1 MASGS
6 IIHPGII
13 EHIEGNK
20 ILVKILSKSACSSC
34 HAKSACT
41 MADMEEKMIE
51 VESEHSSDWKEGD
64 GVMVR
69 MDESLGHKAVFLGYV
84 LPLIVLVG
92 SIVVFLSL
100 FSNEGLAAVLSVLML
115 VPYYAVLFLFRNRLQ
130 KQFRFRLE

>member
-13 EHIEGNK
+13 EHIEGDK

-51 VESEHSSDWKEGD
+51 VEAGDNSDLKEGD
-64 GVMVR
+64 DVMVR
-69 MDESLGHKAVFLGYV
+69 MDESLGHKAVFLGYG
-84 LPLIVLVG
+84 LPFIVLVG

-115 VPYYAVLFLFRNRLQ
+115 IPYYAVLYLFRNRLQ